1 MQLVEY
7 IPLFACIVESSIAL
21 SFLLKIIEKLKYTY
35 QTINKTHT
43 HVKAD
48 EQTGK
53 EKLV

>member
-35 QTINKTHT
+35 QAIKKNKHMSR
-43 HVKAD
+43 
-48 EQTGK
+48 QMNWQ
-53 EKLV
+53 